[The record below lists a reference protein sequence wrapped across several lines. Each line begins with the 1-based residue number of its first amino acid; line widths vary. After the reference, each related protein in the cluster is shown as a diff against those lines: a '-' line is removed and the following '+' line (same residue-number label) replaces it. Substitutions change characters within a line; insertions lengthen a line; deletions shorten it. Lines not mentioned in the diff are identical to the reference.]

1 MKPLTT
7 VTLLSRAFLC
17 LALLLIVGGCAS
29 TGGSSESLSEFQ
41 EEFSTQSRVED
52 INEQLLALS
61 VSAASE
67 DNAYRI
73 GPGDQIK
80 VDIFNVAEL
89 SREYRVDGAGKI
101 NMPLVGELSVSGYDL
116 ATAER
121 IIADAYAE
129 NYLRNPQVAVT
140 VTEFRSKQ
148 FTAIG
153 ALASPRVY
161 NIERRTTLLEAIAMT
176 GGLASGAG
184 KYIYLTDR
192 VRNDESGE
200 LGTRSLIINVE
211 ELLRTPGTHNVVL
224 GDGALINVPQAGSV
238 FVEGAVERP
247 GVYNREGDTTVLK
260 AITMAGGLKFEA
272 SRSQLRVLKRDEA
285 TDEWVHSVVSFSDI
299 RDSPDSD
306 IALNDGDIVMVEYGP
321 IRTAWT
327 GGLRLLRDVA
337 FLGFRPF

>member
-1 MKPLTT
+1 MKSMTKPL
-7 VTLLSRAFLC
+7 SRVLFC
-17 LALLLIVGGCAS
+17 LLLTLIVCGCAS
-29 TGGSSESLSEFQ
+29 TGDNGDSLSEFQ
-41 EEFSTQSRVED
+41 EEFATQSRVDD
-52 INEQLLALS
+52 INQQLLSLS
-61 VSAASE
+61 VSASSE
-67 DNAYRI
+67 SDAYRI

-80 VDIFNVAEL
+80 IDIFNVAEL
-89 SREYRVDGAGKI
+89 SREYRVDGAGNI

-121 IIADAYAE
+121 LIADAYAE

-140 VTEFRSKQ
+140 VTEFRSQQ

-153 ALASPRVY
+153 AVARPTIY
-161 NIERRTTLLEAIAMT
+161 NIERRTSLLEAIAMT

-184 KYIYLTDR
+184 NYIYLTDR
-192 VRNDESGE
+192 VRDEESGE

-211 ELLRTPGTHNVVL
+211 ELMRNPGTHNVVL
-224 GDGALINVPQAGSV
+224 GDSALINVPRAGSV

-247 GVYNREGDTTVLK
+247 GVYSREGDTTVLK

-272 SRSQLRVLKRDEA
+272 SRSNLRVLKRDEA
-285 TDEWVHSVVSFSDI
+285 TDEWVHSVLRFSDI
-299 RDSPDSD
+299 RESPDSD
-306 IALNDGDIVMVEYGP
+306 IPLNDGDIVMVEYGP

-327 GGLRLLRDVA
+327 GSLRLLRDVA